1 MPLIQRRLKDIEK
14 DCNLGVKHPRSDD
27 PAIYNR
33 YGFRSDLASP
43 VMLFVNRESFGVA
56 SRFYSKTFSS
66 LHVEEAHNDSSKNGC
81 AALPQ
86 TYFDFA
92 NDILFLDTHNSSR
105 AALLHYFMRH
115 FLPEET
121 AKVRNLAIM
130 AKHIFV
136 LHNFEKYLSR
146 LLNLFSGVENLF
158 VIIEHPWIWKIEKD
172 YTLEESCEVE
182 FLNTLIDIP
191 DALEIYD
198 AVEPEDLEPLLI
210 LRDGLHGFY
219 ELVSKRLQEWISG
232 MASHSGS
239 STSWKVPKI
248 ECKII
253 MSAGLK
259 RELMRKRHQYHLTV
273 RENRRRHGLSLNSM
287 EDYDELNF
295 SPSELVDDEY

>member
-1 MPLIQRRLKDIEK
+1 VPLIQRKLKDTEEVGTLAS
-14 DCNLGVKHPRSDD
+14 NSHAVQ
-27 PAIYNR
+27 NR
-33 YGFRSDLASP
+33 YGCKSNLAPP
-43 VMLFVNRESFGVA
+43 VMMFVNRESFDVA

-66 LHVEEAHNDSSKNGC
+66 LHVDEPHNNSSKENC
-81 AALPQ
+81 AALPE

-92 NDILFLDTHNSSR
+92 NDILFLDTHNPSR
-105 AALLHYFMRH
+105 AGLLHYFMPH

-130 AKHIFV
+130 TRHIFV
-136 LHNFEKYLSR
+136 LHNFEKCLSR

-172 YTLEESCEVE
+172 YTLEESCELE

-191 DALEIYD
+191 GALEIYD

-210 LRDGLHGFY
+210 LRVGLHGFY

-259 RELMRKRHQYHLTV
+259 RELMRKRHQYHLTL

-295 SPSELVDDEY
+295 SSSELVDDEY

>member
-1 MPLIQRRLKDIEK
+1 VPLIQRKLKDTEEVGTLAS
-14 DCNLGVKHPRSDD
+14 NSHAVQ
-27 PAIYNR
+27 NR
-33 YGFRSDLASP
+33 YGCKSNLAPP
-43 VMLFVNRESFGVA
+43 VMMFVNRESFDVA

-66 LHVEEAHNDSSKNGC
+66 LHVDEPHNNSSKENC
-81 AALPQ
+81 AALPE

-92 NDILFLDTHNSSR
+92 NDILFPDTHNWSR
-105 AALLHYFMRH
+105 AGLLLYNFMPR

-121 AKVRNLAIM
+121 AKVRNLAVM
-130 AKHIFV
+130 ARDIFG
-136 LHNFEKYLSR
+136 HPNFEEYLSR
-146 LLNLFSGVENLF
+146 LLDLFSGVENLF
-158 VIIEHPWIWKIEKD
+158 VIIEKPWILEIEKD
-172 YTLEESCEVE
+172 YTLEESCELE

-191 DALEIYD
+191 GALEIYD

-210 LRDGLHGFY
+210 LRVGLHGFY

-295 SPSELVDDEY
+295 SRSELDDEHEGL